1 MVARGKQSPFR
12 RNTRGAGTALA
23 PQRAVLPKPTV
34 LVVDDKRANQLAL
47 DALLSADYNLIFAN
61 SGPEGISLVQKVPHI
76 DVVLMDV
83 QMPEMDGFQAAK
95 EIKKTPAGK
104 DIPIIFVTAV
114 FNEDPF
120 IRKGYEA
127 GGLDYFSKPFDPAIL
142 KMKVGIY
149 ASFRTREKLLRER
162 ERHIQE
168 SEELLRVGRKL
179 SSMLE
184 SLRVGVMIADIEGRI
199 CQTTQEVARIFK
211 CATQIDGGAYGE
223 LLGWW
228 DSAGGMIR
236 NSDGP
241 LSRALHKGETS
252 HSEPLTIR
260 CLDGSTVTVIASAAP
275 LRGLDQKLV
284 GAVVL
289 IQDLTE
295 PRKIEEALEERVT
308 RLIGAGLELEES
320 AVRPN

>member
-1 MVARGKQSPFR
+1 MI
-12 RNTRGAGTALA
+12 
-23 PQRAVLPKPTV
+23 
-34 LVVDDKRANQLAL
+34 DDKRANQLAL
-47 DALLSADYNLIFAN
+47 DALLSADYNLVFAN
-61 SGPEGISLVQKVPHI
+61 SGPQGIALVQKVPAI
-76 DVVLMDV
+76 DVILMDV
-83 QMPEMDGFQAAK
+83 QMPEMDGFEAAR
-95 EIKKTPAGK
+95 EIKNLPAGK

-149 ASFRTREKLLRER
+149 ASFRTREKLLRAR
-162 ERHIQE
+162 ERHIRE

-184 SLRVGVMIADIEGRI
+184 SLRVGVLIADVEGRI
-199 CQTTQEVARIFK
+199 CQTTEEVARIFR
-211 CATQIDGGAYGE
+211 CEAQMDGGAYGE

-228 DSAGGMIR
+228 DGAGGMIR
-236 NSDGP
+236 NEGP
-241 LSRALHKGETS
+241 LWRALHQGETS
-252 HSEPLTIR
+252 HGEPMPIR
-260 CLDGSTVTVIASAAP
+260 CLDGSTATVIASAAP
-275 LRGLDQKLV
+275 LRGLDRRLV

-289 IQDLTE
+289 IQDVTE

>member
-1 MVARGKQSPFR
+1 MGESGKPII
-12 RNTRGAGTALA
+12 
-23 PQRAVLPKPTV
+23 
-34 LVVDDKRANQLAL
+34 LVIDDKRANQLAL
-47 DALLSADYNLIFAN
+47 DALLSADYNLVFAN
-61 SGPEGISLVQKVPHI
+61 SGPEGIALVQKVPAI
-76 DVVLMDV
+76 DVILMDV
-83 QMPEMDGFQAAK
+83 QMPEMDGFEAAR
-95 EIKKTPAGK
+95 EIKNLPAGK

-120 IRKGYEA
+120 IRRGYEA

-149 ASFRTREKLLRER
+149 ASFRTREKLLRAR
-162 ERHIQE
+162 ERHIRE

-184 SLRVGVMIADIEGRI
+184 SLRVGVMIADVEGRI
-199 CQTTQEVARIFK
+199 CQTTEEVARIFR
-211 CATQIDGGAYGE
+211 CEAQMDGGAYGE

-228 DSAGGMIR
+228 DGAGGMIR
-236 NSDGP
+236 NEGP
-241 LSRALHKGETS
+241 LWRALHQGETS
-252 HSEPLTIR
+252 HGEPMPIR
-260 CLDGSTVTVIASAAP
+260 CLDGSTATVIASAAP
-275 LRGLDQKLV
+275 LRGLDRRLV

-289 IQDLTE
+289 IQDVTE

>member
-1 MVARGKQSPFR
+1 MGESGKP
-12 RNTRGAGTALA
+12 
-23 PQRAVLPKPTV
+23 VV
-34 LVVDDKRANQLAL
+34 LVIDDKRANQLAL
-47 DALLSADYNLIFAN
+47 DALLSADYNLVFAN
-61 SGPEGISLVQKVPHI
+61 SGPQGIALVQKVPAI
-76 DVVLMDV
+76 DVILMDV
-83 QMPEMDGFQAAK
+83 QMPEMDGFEAAR
-95 EIKKTPAGK
+95 EIKNLPAGK

-149 ASFRTREKLLRER
+149 ASFRTREKLLRAR
-162 ERHIQE
+162 ERHIRE

-184 SLRVGVMIADIEGRI
+184 SLRVGVMIADVEGRI
-199 CQTTQEVARIFK
+199 CQTTEEVARIFR
-211 CATQIDGGAYGE
+211 CEAQMDGGAYGE

-228 DSAGGMIR
+228 DGAGGMIR
-236 NSDGP
+236 NEGP
-241 LSRALHKGETS
+241 LWRALHQGETS
-252 HSEPLTIR
+252 HGEPMPIR
-260 CLDGSTVTVIASAAP
+260 CLDGSTATVIASAAP
-275 LRGLDQKLV
+275 LRGLDRRLV

-289 IQDLTE
+289 IQDVTE

>member
-1 MVARGKQSPFR
+1 MGDS
-12 RNTRGAGTALA
+12 G
-23 PQRAVLPKPTV
+23 KPTV
-34 LVVDDKRANQLAL
+34 LVIDDKRANQLAL
-47 DALLSADYNLIFAN
+47 DALLHADYNLVFAA
-61 SGPEGISLVQKVPHI
+61 SGREAIAMVQKVPAI
-76 DVVLMDV
+76 DVILMDV
-83 QMPEMDGFQAAK
+83 QMPEMDGFEAAR
-95 EIKKTPAGK
+95 EIKKLPAGK

-127 GGLDYFSKPFDPAIL
+127 GGLDYFSKPFDPEIL

-149 ASFRTREKLLRER
+149 ASFRTREKLLRAR
-162 ERHIQE
+162 ERHIRE

-179 SSMLE
+179 STMLE
-184 SLRVGVMIADIEGRI
+184 SLRVGVMIADVEGRI
-199 CQTTQEVARIFK
+199 CQSPDEVARILR
-211 CATQIDGGAYGE
+211 CEAQIDGGAYGE

-228 DSAGGMIR
+228 DGAGAMIR
-236 NSDGP
+236 NEGP
-241 LSRALHKGETS
+241 LSRALHDGETS
-252 HSEPLTIR
+252 HSEPMPIR

-275 LRGLDQKLV
+275 LRGLDSRLV

-289 IQDLTE
+289 VQDVTE

-320 AVRPN
+320 AVRVN

>member
-1 MVARGKQSPFR
+1 
-12 RNTRGAGTALA
+12 
-23 PQRAVLPKPTV
+23 VLPKPTI

-47 DALLSADYNLIFAN
+47 EALLSADYNLIFAS
-61 SGPEGISLVQKVPHI
+61 SGPEGIALVQKVPHV
-76 DVVLMDV
+76 DVILMDV

-95 EIKKTPAGK
+95 EIKKMPAGRE
-104 DIPIIFVTAV
+104 IPIIFVTAV

-127 GGLDYFSKPFDPAIL
+127 GGLDYFSKPFDPEIL
-142 KMKVGIY
+142 RMKVGIY
-149 ASFRTREKLLRER
+149 ASFRTREKLLRAR

-179 SSMLE
+179 SSVLE
-184 SLRVGVMIADIEGRI
+184 SLRVGVMIADVEGRI
-199 CQTTQEVARIFK
+199 CQTTQEAARILR
-211 CATQIDGGAYGE
+211 CEAQMDGGGYGE

-228 DSAGGMIR
+228 DGAGGMIR
-236 NSDGP
+236 DEEGP
-241 LSRALHKGETS
+241 LWRALHQGETS
-252 HSEPLTIR
+252 HSEPLPIR
-260 CLDGSTVTVIASAAP
+260 CLDGSSVTVIASAAP

-289 IQDLTE
+289 IQDVTE

-308 RLIGAGLELEES
+308 RLIGVGLELEES

>member
-1 MVARGKQSPFR
+1 MGES
-12 RNTRGAGTALA
+12 G
-23 PQRAVLPKPTV
+23 KPTV
-34 LVVDDKRANQLAL
+34 LVIDDKRANQLAL
-47 DALLSADYNLIFAN
+47 DALLSEDYNLVFAS
-61 SGPEGISLVQKVPHI
+61 SGAEGIAMVQKVPAI
-76 DVVLMDV
+76 DVILMDV
-83 QMPEMDGFQAAK
+83 QMPEMDGFEAAR
-95 EIKKTPAGK
+95 EIKKMPLGR

-120 IRKGYEA
+120 IRRGYEA

-149 ASFRTREKLLRER
+149 ASFRTREKLLRAR
-162 ERHIQE
+162 ERHIRE

-184 SLRVGVMIADIEGRI
+184 SLRVGVMIADVEGRI
-199 CQTTQEVARIFK
+199 CQSTDEVARIFR
-211 CATQIDGGAYGE
+211 CEAQMDGGAYGE

-228 DSAGGMIR
+228 DGAGGMIR
-236 NSDGP
+236 NEGP
-241 LSRALHKGETS
+241 LSRALHRGETS
-252 HSEPLTIR
+252 HSEPMPIR
-260 CLDGSTVTVIASAAP
+260 CLDGSTATVIASAAP
-275 LRGLDQKLV
+275 LRGLDRRLV

-289 IQDLTE
+289 IQDVTE

>member
-1 MVARGKQSPFR
+1 MLGKPC
-12 RNTRGAGTALA
+12 
-23 PQRAVLPKPTV
+23 V

-47 DALLSADYNLIFAN
+47 EALLGADYSLVFAN
-61 SGPEGISLVQKVPHI
+61 SGAEGIAMVQKVPHI
-76 DVVLMDV
+76 DVILMDV
-83 QMPEMDGFQAAK
+83 QMPEMDGFEAAK
-95 EIKKTPAGK
+95 EIKKLPAGREV
-104 DIPIIFVTAV
+104 PIIFVTAV

-120 IRKGYEA
+120 IKRGYEA

-149 ASFRTREKLLRER
+149 ASFRTRERLLRER
-162 ERHIQE
+162 EHHIRE

-184 SLRVGVMIADIEGRI
+184 SLRVGVMIADVEGRI

-211 CATQIDGGAYGE
+211 CEAEIESGAYGE

-228 DSAGGMIR
+228 DGAGGMIR
-236 NSDGP
+236 DGEGP
-241 LSRALHKGETS
+241 LARALHKGETS
-252 HSEPLTIR
+252 HSEPMTIR
-260 CLDGSTVTVIASAAP
+260 CFDGSSATVIASAAP
-275 LRGLDQKLV
+275 LRGLDRKLV

-308 RLIGAGLELEES
+308 RLIAAGLELEES

>member
-1 MVARGKQSPFR
+1 MGESGKPI
-12 RNTRGAGTALA
+12 
-23 PQRAVLPKPTV
+23 V
-34 LVVDDKRANQLAL
+34 LVIDDKRANQLAL
-47 DALLSADYNLIFAN
+47 DALLSADYNLVFAS
-61 SGPEGISLVQKVPHI
+61 SGAQGIALVQKVPAI
-76 DVVLMDV
+76 DVILMDV
-83 QMPEMDGFQAAK
+83 QMPEMDGFEAAR
-95 EIKKTPAGK
+95 EIKNLPAGK

-149 ASFRTREKLLRER
+149 ASFRTREKLLRAR
-162 ERHIQE
+162 ERHIRE

-184 SLRVGVMIADIEGRI
+184 SLRVGVMIADVEGRI
-199 CQTTQEVARIFK
+199 CQTTEEVARIFR
-211 CATQIDGGAYGE
+211 CEAQMDGGAYGE

-228 DSAGGMIR
+228 DGAGGMIR
-236 NSDGP
+236 NEGP
-241 LSRALHKGETS
+241 LWRALHQGETS
-252 HSEPLTIR
+252 HGEPMPIR
-260 CLDGSTVTVIASAAP
+260 CLDGSTATVIASAAP
-275 LRGLDQKLV
+275 LRGLDRRLV

-289 IQDLTE
+289 IQDVTE

>member
-1 MVARGKQSPFR
+1 MGESGKP
-12 RNTRGAGTALA
+12 
-23 PQRAVLPKPTV
+23 VV
-34 LVVDDKRANQLAL
+34 LVIDDKRANQLAL
-47 DALLSADYNLIFAN
+47 DALLSADYNLVFAN
-61 SGPEGISLVQKVPHI
+61 SGPQGIALVHKVPAI
-76 DVVLMDV
+76 DVILMDV
-83 QMPEMDGFQAAK
+83 QMPEMDGFEAAR
-95 EIKKTPAGK
+95 EIKNLPAGK

-120 IRKGYEA
+120 IRRGYEA

-149 ASFRTREKLLRER
+149 ASFRTREKLLRAR
-162 ERHIQE
+162 ERHIRE

-184 SLRVGVMIADIEGRI
+184 SLRVGVLIADVEGRI
-199 CQTTQEVARIFK
+199 CQTTEEVARIFR
-211 CATQIDGGAYGE
+211 CEAQMDGGAYGE

-228 DSAGGMIR
+228 DGAGGMIR
-236 NSDGP
+236 NEGP
-241 LSRALHKGETS
+241 LSRALHQGETS
-252 HSEPLTIR
+252 HGEPMPIR
-260 CLDGSTVTVIASAAP
+260 CLDGSTATVIASAAP
-275 LRGLDQKLV
+275 LRGLDRRLV

-289 IQDLTE
+289 IQDVTE

>member
-1 MVARGKQSPFR
+1 MGESGKPII
-12 RNTRGAGTALA
+12 
-23 PQRAVLPKPTV
+23 
-34 LVVDDKRANQLAL
+34 LVIDDKRANQLAL
-47 DALLSADYNLIFAN
+47 DALLSADYNLVFAN
-61 SGPEGISLVQKVPHI
+61 SGPEGIALVQKVPAI
-76 DVVLMDV
+76 DVILMDV
-83 QMPEMDGFQAAK
+83 QMPEMDGFEAAR
-95 EIKKTPAGK
+95 EIKSLPAGK

-149 ASFRTREKLLRER
+149 ASFRTREKLLRAR
-162 ERHIQE
+162 ERHIRE

-184 SLRVGVMIADIEGRI
+184 SLRVGVMIADVEGRI
-199 CQTTQEVARIFK
+199 CQTTEEVARIFR
-211 CATQIDGGAYGE
+211 CEAQMDGGAYGE

-228 DSAGGMIR
+228 DGAGGMIR
-236 NSDGP
+236 NEGP
-241 LSRALHKGETS
+241 LWRALHQGETS
-252 HSEPLTIR
+252 HGEPMPIR
-260 CLDGSTVTVIASAAP
+260 CLDGSTATVIASAAP
-275 LRGLDQKLV
+275 LRGLDRRLV

-289 IQDLTE
+289 IQDVTE

>member
-1 MVARGKQSPFR
+1 MGESGKPII
-12 RNTRGAGTALA
+12 
-23 PQRAVLPKPTV
+23 
-34 LVVDDKRANQLAL
+34 LVIDDKRANQLAL
-47 DALLSADYNLIFAN
+47 DALLSADYNLVFAN
-61 SGPEGISLVQKVPHI
+61 SGPQGIALVQKVPAI
-76 DVVLMDV
+76 DVILMDV
-83 QMPEMDGFQAAK
+83 QMPEMDSFEAAR
-95 EIKKTPAGK
+95 EIKNLPAGK

-149 ASFRTREKLLRER
+149 ASFRTREKLLRAR
-162 ERHIQE
+162 ERHIRE

-184 SLRVGVMIADIEGRI
+184 SLRVGVLIADVEGRI
-199 CQTTQEVARIFK
+199 CQTTEEVARIFR
-211 CATQIDGGAYGE
+211 CEAQMDGGAYGE

-228 DSAGGMIR
+228 DGAGGMIR
-236 NSDGP
+236 NEGP
-241 LSRALHKGETS
+241 LWRALHQGETS
-252 HSEPLTIR
+252 HGEPMPIR
-260 CLDGSTVTVIASAAP
+260 CLDGSTATVIASAAP
-275 LRGLDQKLV
+275 LRGLDRRLV

-289 IQDLTE
+289 IQDVTE

>member
-1 MVARGKQSPFR
+1 MGES
-12 RNTRGAGTALA
+12 G
-23 PQRAVLPKPTV
+23 KPTV
-34 LVVDDKRANQLAL
+34 LVIDDKRANQLAL
-47 DALLSADYNLIFAN
+47 DALLSADYNLVFAN
-61 SGPEGISLVQKVPHI
+61 SGPQGIAMVQKVPAI
-76 DVVLMDV
+76 DVILMDV
-83 QMPEMDGFQAAK
+83 QMPEMDGFEAAR
-95 EIKKTPAGK
+95 EIKNLPAGK

-149 ASFRTREKLLRER
+149 ASFRTREKLLRAR
-162 ERHIQE
+162 ERHIRE

-184 SLRVGVMIADIEGRI
+184 SLRVGVMIADVEGRI
-199 CQTTQEVARIFK
+199 CQTTEEVARIFR
-211 CATQIDGGAYGE
+211 CEAQMDGGAYGE

-228 DSAGGMIR
+228 DGAGGMIR
-236 NSDGP
+236 SEGP
-241 LSRALHKGETS
+241 LSRALHQGETS
-252 HSEPLTIR
+252 HSEPMPIR
-260 CLDGSTVTVIASAAP
+260 CLDGSTATVIASAAP
-275 LRGLDQKLV
+275 LRGLDRRLV

-289 IQDLTE
+289 IQDVTE

>member
-1 MVARGKQSPFR
+1 M
-12 RNTRGAGTALA
+12 
-23 PQRAVLPKPTV
+23 LPGKPTV

-47 DALLSADYNLIFAN
+47 EALLGADYNLVFAN
-61 SGPEGISLVQKVPHI
+61 SGAEGISMVQKVPHI
-76 DVVLMDV
+76 DVILMDV

-95 EIKKTPAGK
+95 EIKKTAAGRE
-104 DIPIIFVTAV
+104 IPIIFVTAV

-120 IRKGYEA
+120 LRRGYEA
-127 GGLDYFSKPFDPAIL
+127 GGLDYFSKPFDPEIL
-142 KMKVGIY
+142 RMKVGIY
-149 ASFRTREKLLRER
+149 ASFRTRERLLKAR
-162 ERHIQE
+162 ERHIRE

-184 SLRVGVMIADIEGRI
+184 SLRVGVMIADVEGRI
-199 CQTTQEVARIFK
+199 CQTTQEVARIFR
-211 CATQIDGGAYGE
+211 CAAQIEAGAYGE

-228 DSAGGMIR
+228 DGAGGMIR
-236 NSDGP
+236 DGEGP
-241 LSRALHKGETS
+241 LWRALQKGEPS
-252 HSEPLTIR
+252 HSEPMAIR
-260 CLDGSTVTVIASAAP
+260 CLDGAAVTVIASAAP
-275 LRGLDQKLV
+275 LRGLDGQLV

-289 IQDLTE
+289 IQDVTE